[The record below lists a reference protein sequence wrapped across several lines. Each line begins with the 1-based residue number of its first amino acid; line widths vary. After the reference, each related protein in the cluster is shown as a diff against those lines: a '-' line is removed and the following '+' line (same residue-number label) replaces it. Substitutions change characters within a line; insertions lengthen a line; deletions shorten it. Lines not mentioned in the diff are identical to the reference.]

1 MHRTRGLV
9 LPAVAGLS
17 LVAYANLTPLL
28 ALHAAAGLFQ
38 DLFILLRRAGG
49 LP

>member
-1 MHRTRGLV
+1 MHRIRGCV

-17 LVAYANLTPLL
+17 LVAYAYLTPPL
-28 ALHAAAGLFQ
+28 ALHVAAGLFQ